1 LAVLIQSAEV
11 TVFKGRR
18 FWLAQDLFCAM
29 VLEMNEGL
37 EARKAQRLLWAV
49 VTGFVLLNAVIV
61 YFALRPGGNSPEESS
76 ELRATTNVLQS
87 VGTNRP

>member
-1 LAVLIQSAEV
+1 
-11 TVFKGRR
+11 
-18 FWLAQDLFCAM
+18 M

-61 YFALRPGGNSPEESS
+61 YFALRPGGNSAEGSS